1 MLRTFPNKG
10 TEWTDAE
17 EGNRVMEEPVRRD
30 EASVSND
37 SEEDSPWRVE
47 HSWWC
52 WHDGVEGWM
61 GEVEG
66 SLSMAGH
73 TTVSEFPCGWVP
85 EPAVRVEYSLEEL
98 GNSVDSVIG
107 RTLQGGGSSEPG
119 IGSPE
124 PWPAS
129 VHDRLDLV
137 AAWWNSWVGG
147 RSLGPGC
154 RNEVGVEEALV
165 KLRPQQT

>member
-1 MLRTFPNKG
+1 MRTFPNKG
-10 TEWTDAE
+10 AEWTDAE
-17 EGNRVMEEPVRRD
+17 EGNRGMEEPVRRD

-61 GEVEG
+61 GGVEG

-73 TTVSEFPCGWVP
+73 TTVLEFPCGWVP

-124 PWPAS
+124 PWPAL

-165 KLRPQQT
+165 KLRRQQT